1 MRVCVLPT
9 AMLEAGTH
17 FHVIATTIILHQFP
31 TVAIVTSFVAE
42 FMCYQQLT
50 TTSGRNNFFLHEVL
64 HNKANKIV
72 LPEATAGILRLNAL
86 IHIDGAP

>member
-1 MRVCVLPT
+1 MLPT

-17 FHVIATTIILHQFP
+17 FHVIATIPLHQFP
-31 TVAIVTSFVAE
+31 TVVAIVTSFVAE